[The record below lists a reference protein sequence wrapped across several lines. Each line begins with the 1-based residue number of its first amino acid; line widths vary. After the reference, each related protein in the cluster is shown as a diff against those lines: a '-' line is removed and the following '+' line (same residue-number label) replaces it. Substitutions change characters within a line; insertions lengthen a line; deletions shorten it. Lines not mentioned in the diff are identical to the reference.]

1 MQFYELAL
9 LSTYNVL
16 ILDLDPVGPE
26 VAAFAQLT
34 QSLEKFSNE
43 YMSKGERE
51 GLAGMA
57 EMESQ
62 KRKGLQRL
70 FKCHPEVK
78 LVGW

>member
-1 MQFYELAL
+1 M
-9 LSTYNVL
+9 L

-62 KRKGLQRL
+62 KRKGL
-70 FKCHPEVK
+70 
-78 LVGW
+78 